1 VGGVRFPPQAQ
12 DDPMLLSRHFTS
24 PESTMQMVFDA
35 IPTKVVDCIVKDR
48 EGKTVFEAIDVEV
61 PVAWS
66 QQAADILASKYM
78 RKAGVPGTGR
88 EISYR
93 QTLGRIVQHIGKSAR
108 AQGILESAEEQHLF
122 EAELAYVTAHQ
133 MVAFNSPVWFNVG
146 ITLYDI
152 KGATDNYAVNLSGDE
167 PVADRC
173 PDAYDRPQGSACFIL
188 KPLDSLEGIFEQL
201 TDEMRVFRGGSGAGA
216 NFSPIRSKH
225 EKLSSGGYSSGLIS
239 FLRVFDV
246 AAGSIKSGGTC
257 LAPYQC
263 VYTENGPVPV
273 IELASRESF
282 IALSYDP
289 PAGRYK
295 AKRAK
300 AWLAGRKNVV
310 RITTDKGAFD
320 VTDDHPVKL
329 SSGPYVLAG
338 ALTPGMSLFAG
349 SVDTQQG
356 YLRVHLRDG
365 RKGKDR
371 LHRLIATDVLG
382 VDLEGKVVHHKDGN
396 KLNNSIENL
405 EITTQSDHAA
415 QHNNEAVDAGSHAFQ
430 RQEVTASNH
439 RVVSV
444 TEIGV
449 MDVYDVEVE
458 CPTADDKSPG
468 TGHNFLI
475 WPDRENTGS
484 GIVVANTRRA
494 AKLVCLDMDHI
505 EVEDFIWWK
514 VKEEKK
520 AKALIAAGY
529 SNDFNGEAYATVSG
543 QNSNN
548 SVRPTDE
555 FMFAV
560 EKGGEWALRNR
571 DGSVHRM
578 VNARGLW
585 RQVAEAAWECA
596 DPAVMFDTTIN
607 SWHTVPNSGRING
620 ANPCVE
626 FHHNDETACN
636 LASINLLQFLRV
648 GNAFDA
654 TEEFDTDGFAQVV
667 RVIITAMETIVD
679 LASYPT
685 KALALNSH
693 SLRPLGL
700 GYANLG
706 ALLMCRG
713 LPYDSEPGRQEAA
726 SITALLTGLA
736 YAQSARL
743 AKRRGPFRWFAKN
756 QEPMLR
762 VMERHHSAA
771 EDLVTESGHPLAT
784 QALEAWTIA
793 LALGRHYGYRNSQAT
808 VIAPT
813 GCLVAGSMVLT
824 DKGLVRIESLGD
836 VDGAQ
841 WQDVDFKVQTDEGP
855 KRATKFFV
863 NGVDDVIE
871 VKTSRGYMLRGTPK
885 HQIKVLDASGS
896 WAWRRF
902 DDLAV
907 GDRVPLAMGS
917 MIGSPQLVEL
927 PACPKCL
934 FLGPARSATT
944 PAAMTADLAEFIG
957 VFHASGSMHT
967 KGIRLSLAT
976 GDQDA
981 IERYSILAKT
991 IFGIDAKVYPQQGYT
1006 FVEVHSHQI
1015 RSWWIACDFA
1025 KKTGNVYPAHI
1036 PDAVLASNDPVIY
1049 GAYLRGLFTGDGT
1062 VNGGVPCWSNR
1073 DESYVHEVQ
1082 TMLLTL
1088 GMPTTRDF
1096 TMGGYSDEPVHRL
1109 RLASNRFCETF
1120 LSVVGF
1126 SAARKAALVKKSAR
1140 EWHRFVD
1147 HQHDCLQGFFYDF
1160 VESTQLL
1167 EQQLTY
1173 DLSVPDNV
1181 TYIANGFVS
1190 HNTISFVMDCDTT
1203 GIEPDFSLVKY
1214 KALAGGGNMKIVNRC
1229 VPRALKALGY
1239 SPSDIDS
1246 VIDHI
1251 VGNVRAIEMLGAD
1264 RMEVEALRPLAERA
1278 YDVKDVVNPQ
1288 TLPALFGAMGKDA
1301 TWKDL
1306 CKERD
1311 IDADRFAKLLLG
1323 HGTIEGCSLV
1333 SEYHIPVFDCAVA
1346 PRGSK
1351 RVIHWAGHILM
1362 LAATQPFLSG
1372 SASKTINAPNDATV
1386 EDIEEMY
1393 MLAWRRGVKAV
1404 AIYRDGSKGS
1414 QPLSSGG
1421 SDSVIV
1427 ADPKPERRKLS
1438 NPRRGYT
1445 QKATIGDIDLYLHTG
1460 EYEDGSLGEIFV
1472 TVGKEGTTLS
1482 GLIDAVCIGVSCSL
1496 QYGVPLDVFVE
1507 KYVFTRYEPAGLVR
1521 GDARIKMATSILDYL
1536 FRHLGAHYLGRT
1548 DLVHV
1553 QVEEGHHD
1561 TWRPEA
1567 ITNPDLPSSKS
1578 ARVLVSDGDLCST
1591 CQGPLK
1597 RTGTCQICTVC
1608 GTSVGGCG
1616 LAPRPVSIRP

>member
-1 VGGVRFPPQAQ
+1 
-12 DDPMLLSRHFTS
+12 
-24 PESTMQMVFDA
+24 
-35 IPTKVVDCIVKDR
+35 
-48 EGKTVFEAIDVEV
+48 
-61 PVAWS
+61 
-66 QQAADILASKYM
+66 
-78 RKAGVPGTGR
+78 
-88 EISYR
+88 
-93 QTLGRIVQHIGKSAR
+93 
-108 AQGILESAEEQHLF
+108 
-122 EAELAYVTAHQ
+122 
-133 MVAFNSPVWFNVG
+133 
-146 ITLYDI
+146 
-152 KGATDNYAVNLSGDE
+152 
-167 PVADRC
+167 
-173 PDAYDRPQGSACFIL
+173 
-188 KPLDSLEGIFEQL
+188 
-201 TDEMRVFRGGSGAGA
+201 
-216 NFSPIRSKH
+216 
-225 EKLSSGGYSSGLIS
+225 
-239 FLRVFDV
+239 
-246 AAGSIKSGGTC
+246 
-257 LAPYQC
+257 
-263 VYTENGPVPV
+263 
-273 IELASRESF
+273 
-282 IALSYDP
+282 
-289 PAGRYK
+289 
-295 AKRAK
+295 
-300 AWLAGRKNVV
+300 
-310 RITTDKGAFD
+310 
-320 VTDDHPVKL
+320 
-329 SSGPYVLAG
+329 
-338 ALTPGMSLFAG
+338 MSLFAG

-405 EITTQSDHAA
+405 EIITQSEHAA
-415 QHNNEAVDAGSHAFQ
+415 QHNNEAVDAGSHVFQ
-430 RQEVTASNH
+430 TRKFPKNGVRNGMHRSSRFYTNPTKVEAYQKKQGDLLAPRAAKMQPLAARQRMINLGFKVLNRGGSISTFEDYHQGRKHFISPLGGSKKDALDTIERYFGSFDKFRQEVTASNH

-475 WPDRENTGS
+475 WPDWENTGS

-494 AKLVCLDMDHI
+494 AKLVCLDMDHAEI
-505 EVEDFIWWK
+505 EDFIWWK

-529 SNDFNGEAYATVSG
+529 PNDFNGEAYATVSG
-543 QNSNN
+543 QNANN
-548 SVRPTDE
+548 SVRPTDD

-560 EKGGEWALRNR
+560 EKGGEWPLRKR
-571 DGSVHRM
+571 DGSIHRT
-578 VNARGLW
+578 VDARALW
-585 RQVAEAAWECA
+585 RQVAEAAHECA

-607 SWHTVPNSGRING
+607 SWHTVPNTGRING

-626 FHHNDETACN
+626 FHHTDETACN
-636 LASINLLQFLRV
+636 LASINLLKFLTS
-648 GNAFDA
+648 DA
-654 TEEFDTDGFAQVV
+654 AYDAVEEFDTDGFGQVV
-667 RVIITAMETIVD
+667 CVMITAMETLVD

-685 KALALNSH
+685 AALALNSH

-743 AKRRGPFRWFAKN
+743 AQRRGPFRWFSDN
-756 QEPMLR
+756 RDPMLR
-762 VMERHHSAA
+762 VMERHHAAA
-771 EDLVTESGHPLAT
+771 EDLVTVSSLTVAVH
-784 QALEAWTIA
+784 ALEAWTEA
-793 LALGRHYGYRNSQAT
+793 LTLGRQYGYRNSQAS

-824 DKGLVRIESLGD
+824 DKGLVRMESLGD
-836 VDGAQ
+836 VDGAK

-855 KRATKFFV
+855 KSATKFFV

-871 VKTSRGYMLRGTPK
+871 VKTGRGYMLRGTPK
-885 HQIKVLDASGS
+885 HQIKVLDASGT

-927 PACPKCL
+927 PAFPKCW
-934 FLGPARSATT
+934 FLDPARSATT
-944 PAAMTADLAEFIG
+944 PATMTADLAEFIG
-957 VFHASGSMHT
+957 MFHANGSLHT
-967 KGIRLSLAT
+967 KGIRLALAS
-976 GDQDA
+976 GDADA
-981 IERYSILAKT
+981 IARYTALSKSL
-991 IFGIDAKVYPQQGYT
+991 FGIDPKVYPQQGYT
-1006 FVEVHSHQI
+1006 EVSVHSRQL
-1015 RSWWIACDFA
+1015 RSWWLACDFA
-1025 KKTGNVYPAHI
+1025 KTAGEKAGKGFSARI

-1062 VNGGVPCWSNR
+1062 VNGGVPCWSNK
-1073 DESYVHEVQ
+1073 DEAYAREVQ

-1096 TMGGYSDEPVHRL
+1096 TMGGYSDKPVHRL